1 MKRRL
6 ISLLLVLAVLLAFA
20 PGNVIGPGGVNAAE
34 PDKLVTDEG
43 FVYQDNGDGTAT
55 ITDYDGTAT
64 DITVPN
70 EINGL
75 KVTTIG
81 RSAFENKDL
90 TKVVIQDGIS
100 IVGVGAFQNNKN
112 LTEVKIP
119 ESVTEI
125 GGVAFQFTGLKE
137 IYVPSKVSNVQYV
150 RPTYAVKAV
159 VSSDNPYFTAV
170 DGIVYSKDMK
180 KLVICPGK
188 KSGEVV
194 VPDGVTEIG
203 DKAFAGVLSLNGI
216 ILPDSVT
223 EIGNSSFWIVGGN
236 QSFRIPESVEIIG
249 EGNFS
254 TKGLVIGKKGS
265 RAEAYALEKGCA
277 FMEEKCDFE
286 DVSLNNFY
294 YNAVVWACQT
304 EPAVTS
310 GVDSTHFKPLST
322 CNRAQMITFLWKKAG
337 CPEPVNNENPF
348 TDIDEDTFY
357 YKAVLWG
364 KERNIVAGKTEDKF
378 APLDPCTRGQYVLFL
393 WRMNGYPRAYIDTC
407 PFSDVDMNTDLGKA
421 VLWATS
427 TRITQ
432 GITDTRFGTKRVI
445 NRAQAV
451 TFLMRNTSWGN

>member
-20 PGNVIGPGGVNAAE
+20 PGNVIRSGGVNAAE

-55 ITDYDGTAT
+55 ITGYEGTAT

-70 EINGL
+70 MINGL
-75 KVTTIG
+75 MVTTIG
-81 RSAFENKDL
+81 RSAFEKKGL

-100 IVGVGAFQNNKN
+100 IIGVYAFNNNIN
-112 LTEVKIP
+112 LTDVKIP

-125 GGVAFQFTGLKE
+125 RGSAFGATGIKE
-137 IYVPSKVSNVQYV
+137 IYVPSKVSNVKYV
-150 RPTYAVKAV
+150 LSSYAVKAV
-159 VSSDNPYFTAV
+159 VSPDNPYFTAV
-170 DGIVYSKDMK
+170 DGIVYSKDMT
-180 KLVICPGK
+180 KLVVCPGN

-203 DKAFAGVLSLNGI
+203 DEAFSGVNSLNGI
-216 ILPDSVT
+216 ILPDGVT
-223 EIGNSSFWIVGGN
+223 KIGNTSMWLFLN
-236 QSFRIPESVEIIG
+236 QSLRIPESVESIG
-249 EGNFS
+249 INNFS
-254 TKGLVIGKKGS
+254 PRGLVIGKKGS
-265 RAEAYALEKGCA
+265 KAEVYALEKGCA

-304 EPAVTS
+304 EPAITS

-322 CNRAQMITFLWKKAG
+322 CNRAQMVTFLWKKAG
-337 CPEPVNNENPF
+337 CPEPVKNENPF
-348 TDIDEDTFY
+348 TDVDEDDFY

-393 WRMNGYPRAYIDTC
+393 WRMNGYRPAYIDTC

-427 TRITQ
+427 NRITQ